1 MKLAK
6 FLGTMT
12 VLSLGLLSIA
22 AVQASDNA
30 ASVEDGK
37 KLYAA
42 HCTTCHDT
50 KIHTRPNRIIHTYGD
65 LANRVKFCDAQTKAG
80 FSAEQL
86 KDVTDYL
93 NTTFYKFV
101 QD

>member
-1 MKLAK
+1 MKLFK
-6 FLGTMT
+6 QIGT
-12 VLSLGLLSIA
+12 VAILSVGIFSTA
-22 AVQASDNA
+22 GVYASDIEN
-30 ASVEDGK
+30 GK
-37 KLYAA
+37 KLYDANC
-42 HCTTCHDT
+42 HGCHDT

-80 FSAEQL
+80 FNAEQL

>member
-6 FLGTMT
+6 LLGTMT

-65 LANRVKFCDAQTKAG
+65 LVNRVKFCDVQSKAG
-80 FSAEQL
+80 FSDAQIHDVAE
-86 KDVTDYL
+86 YL
-93 NTTFYKFV
+93 NANFYKFV
-101 QD
+101 KD